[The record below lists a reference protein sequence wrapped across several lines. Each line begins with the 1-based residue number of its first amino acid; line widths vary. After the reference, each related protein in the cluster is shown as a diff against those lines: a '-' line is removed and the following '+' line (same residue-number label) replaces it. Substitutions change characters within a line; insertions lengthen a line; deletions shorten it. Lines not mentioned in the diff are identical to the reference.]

1 MAFGDWRDK
10 LRPASYRGVPF
21 VVESSE
27 LQSGRRLVLHKFPN
41 RDKPEPED
49 FGRELREWTLEA
61 FVLGDDYLERRDRLL
76 EACESRNT
84 TGAVLIHPTF
94 GHRLVVARRV
104 RVRETTDEL
113 RMARLTIEFVEIDAV
128 KLGPKSGPKTSD
140 PGASTEKAAVAVDGA
155 AEADF
160 ARVVKVEDAP
170 EEDRTSI
177 ATELE
182 AISRKLRG
190 LSFARAEREAL
201 AEFVRSAD
209 RLATDAAS
217 LALEPADL
225 VIAVVEAVRSLRAA
239 ASDAVGALHAYEIL
253 LDLEP
258 LALPGDGVGPYGN
271 AVATVELFRRAVAS
285 EAARTISGIRWSHYE
300 QAIAERARLLE
311 RFDSIEASATSE
323 LYALLVKLRR
333 AVLTAVPPP
342 GETLPRLATVTLPA
356 TTPALRLAFELYE
369 DPTRAG
375 EIQRR
380 NSVRNASFLPGGV
393 PIEVLSGGA

>member
-1 MAFGDWRDK
+1 
-10 LRPASYRGVPF
+10 
-21 VVESSE
+21 
-27 LQSGRRLVLHKFPN
+27 
-41 RDKPEPED
+41 
-49 FGRELREWTLEA
+49 
-61 FVLGDDYLERRDRLL
+61 
-76 EACESRNT
+76 
-84 TGAVLIHPTF
+84 
-94 GHRLVVARRV
+94 
-104 RVRETTDEL
+104 
-113 RMARLTIEFVEIDAV
+113 V